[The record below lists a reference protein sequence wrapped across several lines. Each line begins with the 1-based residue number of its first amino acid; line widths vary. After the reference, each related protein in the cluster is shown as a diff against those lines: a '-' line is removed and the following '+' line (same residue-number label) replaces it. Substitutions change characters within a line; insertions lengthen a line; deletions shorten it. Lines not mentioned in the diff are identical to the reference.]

1 MTQTL
6 PHGHSHGHSHGHTPG
21 QRSLIEKFLDENV
34 LYLGP
39 DPAIMGDH
47 SVSTPTAREQ
57 AAVAVWKDKPE
68 ELNLIRNRLQTA
80 CNESFDMVEQMGAAP
95 GAKWGDLISGIFS
108 CQGDLSLSSAG
119 GVLVFSVLAQH
130 PVKFVLKYW
139 KDDPTVGIREGDIF
153 MHNDARYGN
162 IHNTDQSLFIPVFN
176 GGELVCF
183 VGAIVHEGENGA
195 CEPGGMPGGAES
207 PYDEGLKM
215 SPLKV
220 GENFEFR
227 RDLLTFLQ
235 NSVREPKL
243 QLEGMKAKLHACLRV
258 KQRVEDIIRAHSVE
272 AFLATVRGTLTDTEM
287 EVRRRLRTWPD
298 GTARSVVFAD
308 STLRENVL
316 IKIRCDVTKRDDE
329 LIIDLRGSSPQ
340 FLNRA
345 NNTVLASMKGM
356 LAQLFLMFVWPD
368 LPRNQAVFAP
378 IRVLTDPGSTLNCSP
393 EAPNAQSMMTFFPA
407 FTAVQLTIPK
417 LLYAAGYKSTDIIA
431 CWYNM
436 ITTFVYGGI
445 NQHEEFVGNVCAD
458 LNGMGGAA
466 RATRDGEHSVAPIFA
481 SMADIGEQELIE
493 EEVPMMKIVPHRVM
507 VDNCGFGKYRG
518 GHGYQQIATHKDTG
532 AWGYMTNFI
541 GSKFPST
548 YGIFGGYAPGCYP
561 LCKVKGV
568 NVFEVMKDD
577 RALMRYTIEEIMNER
592 PFPNARYS
600 SHHGGLQFEL
610 GQPGELYMITQG
622 GGGGYG
628 DVLERDPAD
637 IVRDWRDGIVS
648 RRVIET
654 MYHVV
659 MNYDTGAVDLEATA
673 QARAEERKRRLA
685 RAVPFK
691 EFAARWTQALP
702 PAHLP
707 YYGSWDDPTV
717 LHLGSPARTCPADA
731 IQAVMMPDPKDV
743 EIKRLQAELETLRAR
758 LA

>member
-1 MTQTL
+1 MNEKQ
-6 PHGHSHGHSHGHTPG
+6 SPG
-21 QRSLIEKFLDENV
+21 ERSLIEQFLDENV
-34 LYLGP
+34 LFLGP
-39 DPAIMGDH
+39 DPEIMRDH
-47 SVSTPTAREQ
+47 SVSIPSAKEA
-57 AAVAVWKDKPE
+57 AAVEAWKDRSE
-68 ELNLIRNRLQTA
+68 DINLIRNRLQTA

-95 GAKWGDLISGIFS
+95 GAKWGDLIAGIFS
-108 CQGDLSLSSAG
+108 CQGDLALSSAG

-130 PVKFVLKYW
+130 PQKFILKYW
-139 KDDPTVGIREGDIF
+139 RDDPTVGVREGDIF

-162 IHNTDQSLFIPVFN
+162 IHNTDQSLSLPVFHE
-176 GGELVCF
+176 GEIVCF
-183 VGAIVHEGENGA
+183 VGSIVHEGENGA

-220 GENFEFR
+220 GENYEFR
-227 RDLLTFLQ
+227 KDLLTFLQ

-243 QLEGMKAKLHACLRV
+243 QMEGMKSKLHACLRI
-258 KQRVEDIIRAHSVE
+258 KKRVEEIIKDYGVD

-287 EVRRRLRTWPD
+287 EVRRRFRTWPD
-298 GTARSVVFAD
+298 GKVCSNVFAD

-316 IKIRCDVTKRDDE
+316 IKIRCEVTKKDDE
-329 LIIDLRGSSPQ
+329 LIIDFRGSSPQ

-378 IRVLTDPGSTLNCSP
+378 ITVLTDEGSALNCSP

-407 FTAVQLTIPK
+407 FTAVQSAIPK
-417 LLYAAGYKSTDIIA
+417 LMFAAGFRSTDIIS

-436 ITTFVYGGI
+436 ITTFVYGGFS
-445 NQHEEFVGNVCAD
+445 QHNEFVGNVCAD

-466 RATRDGEHSVAPIFA
+466 RATRDGEHSMAPIFA

-493 EEVPMMKIVPHRVM
+493 EEVPMMKLVPHKVM
-507 VDNCGFGKYRG
+507 VDNCGFGMHRG
-518 GHGYQQIATHKDTG
+518 GHGYQQIVTHKDTQ
-532 AWGYMTNFI
+532 AWGYMVNVI

-568 NVFEVMKDD
+568 NVFEVMKDN
-577 RALMRYTIEEIMNER
+577 RELMRYTIEDIMNDQ
-592 PFPNARYS
+592 PFPGATYS
-600 SHHGGLQFEL
+600 SHHCGLQFEMAE
-610 GQPGELYMITQG
+610 PGELYMITQG

-628 DVLERDPAD
+628 DVLERDPAQ
-637 IVRDWRDGIVS
+637 IARDWTDGIVS
-648 RRVIET
+648 KDVIEN

-659 MNYDTGAVDLEATA
+659 MDYDTGALDQEATDK
-673 QARAEERKRRLA
+673 ARADERKARLA
-685 RAVPFK
+685 RAKPFK
-691 EFAARWTQALP
+691 EFAAEWTQAKP
-702 PAHLP
+702 PENLP

-717 LHLGSPARTCPADA
+717 LHLGTPDRTCPADA
-731 IQAVMMPDPKDV
+731 IEPVMMPDPKDV
-743 EIKRLQAELETLRAR
+743 EIARLQAELAALKQA
-758 LA
+758 

>member
-1 MTQTL
+1 M
-6 PHGHSHGHSHGHTPG
+6 SKVKAPG
-21 QRSLIEKFLDENV
+21 ERSLIEQFLDDNV
-34 LYLGP
+34 LFLGP
-39 DPAIMGDH
+39 DPQIMTDH
-47 SVSTPTAREQ
+47 SVSIPSEKEL
-57 AAVAVWKDKPE
+57 AAVEAWKDRTDE
-68 ELNLIRNRLQTA
+68 IHLIRNRLQTA

-95 GAKWGDLISGIFS
+95 GAKWGDLITGIFS

-119 GVLVFSVLAQH
+119 GVLIFSVLAQH
-130 PVKFVLKYW
+130 PQKFILKYW
-139 KDDPTVGIREGDIF
+139 KDDPTVGVREGDIF

-162 IHNTDQSLFIPVFN
+162 IHNTDQSLSTPVFHN
-176 GGELVCF
+176 GEIVCI

-227 RDLLTFLQ
+227 KDLLTFLQ

-243 QLEGMKAKLHACLRV
+243 QMEGMKSKLYACLRV
-258 KQRVEDIIRAHSVE
+258 KKRVEEVIRDYGID
-272 AFLATVRGTLTDTEM
+272 AFLATVRGTLTDTEA
-287 EVRRRLRTWPD
+287 EVRRRLRTWPN
-298 GTARSVVFAD
+298 GKVRSNVFAD

-316 IKIRCDVTKRDDE
+316 IKIRCEVIKRDDE
-329 LIIDLRGSSPQ
+329 LIIDLRGSSPE

-356 LAQLFLMFVWPD
+356 LAQLFLMFIWPD

-378 IRVLTDPGSTLNCSP
+378 ITVLTDPGSALNCSP

-407 FTAVQLTIPK
+407 FTAVQSAVPK
-417 LLYAAGYKSTDIIA
+417 LLFAAGFRSTDIIS

-436 ITTFVYGGI
+436 ITTFVYGGFS
-445 NQHEEFVGNVCAD
+445 QHNEFVGNVCAD

-493 EEVPMMKIVPHRVM
+493 EEIPMMKLVPHKVM
-507 VDNCGFGKYRG
+507 VDNCGFGKQRG
-518 GHGYQQIATHKDTG
+518 GHGYQQIVTHKDTQ
-532 AWGYMTNFI
+532 AWGYMVNTI
-541 GSKFPST
+541 GAKFPST

-568 NVFEVMKDD
+568 DVFEVMKDN
-577 RALMRYTIEEIMNER
+577 RELMRYTIEDIMNEQ
-592 PFPNARYS
+592 PFPGATYS
-600 SHHGGLQFEL
+600 AHHAGLQFEL
-610 GQPGELYMITQG
+610 AEQGELYMITQG

-637 IVRDWRDGIVS
+637 IARDWADGIVS
-648 RRVIET
+648 KHTIEKI
-654 MYHVV
+654 YHVI
-659 MNYDTGAVDLEATA
+659 MDYGTGAIDQEGTD
-673 QARAEERKRRLA
+673 QARATERKARLA
-685 RAVPFK
+685 RARPFK
-691 EFAARWTQALP
+691 EFAAQWTKAKP
-702 PAHLP
+702 PQGLP

-717 LHLGSPARTCPADA
+717 LHLGSPDKTCPADA
-731 IQAVMMPDPKDV
+731 IEPVMMPDPKDV
-743 EIKRLQAELETLRAR
+743 EIAALKAELSALKGGA
-758 LA
+758 